1 MKKKISELSVNS
13 LVDVKRALS
22 DGYDITQIS
31 FRYGH
36 LHTGC
41 GNVVYG
47 KDSQGNPYRDIY
59 LLDESD
65 SSLSERYYFVIRLE
79 YVRHDVE

>member
-22 DGYDITQIS
+22 EGYDITRIS

-41 GNVVYG
+41 GNVVSG
-47 KDSQGNPYRDIY
+47 KDSSGNPYRDVY
-59 LLDESD
+59 LLDETV
-65 SSLSERYYFVIRLE
+65 SSLSERYYFVIHLE
-79 YVRHDVE
+79 YAR